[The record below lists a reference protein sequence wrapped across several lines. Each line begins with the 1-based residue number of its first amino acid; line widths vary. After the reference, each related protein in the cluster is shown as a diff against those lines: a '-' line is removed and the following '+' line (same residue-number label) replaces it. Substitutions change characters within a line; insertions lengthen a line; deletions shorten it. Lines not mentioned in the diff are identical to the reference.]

1 VPPEPPNRP
10 DDQFRALYEA
20 ELAYV
25 MRSLRRLGVPER
37 ELQDLAHD
45 VFVVVYRR
53 WAEFDRSR
61 AARPWLF
68 GIAMRTASRALE
80 RRWRQAEVPVGTET
94 MEALPAVGTDAVET
108 RELLLRALVSIPVD
122 LRAVCILHDLD
133 GLSAPDIAA
142 ALEIPV
148 NTVYSRLRVAR
159 ERLLAAVRALETGK
173 GEAR

>member
-1 VPPEPPNRP
+1 VPPEPPDRP

-68 GIAMRTASRALE
+68 GIALRTASRALE
-80 RRWRQAEVPVGTET
+80 RRWRQAEVPVGAET
-94 MEALPAVGTDAVET
+94 MGGLGRGRPRHLRRVQRVEGTRRGDH
-108 RELLLRALVSIPVD
+108 LR
-122 LRAVCILHDLD
+122 
-133 GLSAPDIAA
+133 
-142 ALEIPV
+142 
-148 NTVYSRLRVAR
+148 RLFRR
-159 ERLLAAVRALETGK
+159 
-173 GEAR
+173 